1 MTLQEAKLVLDWA
14 KEKYDDYKS
23 LPPELHENSI
33 ETKVGLFKRYILLEN
48 LYDKMCEDWIKNNIE
63 NKQLNNP
70 SL

>member
-14 KEKYDDYKS
+14 KQKVDIANGSKHSDPENYKKKS
-23 LPPELHENSI
+23 DRHKFLQ
-33 ETKVGLFKRYILLEN
+33 N
-48 LYDKMCEDWIKNNIE
+48 LYDKMCEDWIEKNIE